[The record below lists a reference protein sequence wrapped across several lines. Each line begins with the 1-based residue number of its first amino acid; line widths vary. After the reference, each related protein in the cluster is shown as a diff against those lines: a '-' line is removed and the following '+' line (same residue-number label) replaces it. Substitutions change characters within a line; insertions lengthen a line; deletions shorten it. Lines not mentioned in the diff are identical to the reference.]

1 MVFSLALLQ
10 GVVFIQMNYRLTG
23 YVGIHP
29 RGCLGGGE

>member
-10 GVVFIQMNYRLTG
+10 GVVLFQMNYRLTG
-23 YVGIHP
+23 YVHP